1 MEKNEPED
9 INGIGDL
16 VKTAIEDVQELVKI
30 EIALA
35 KQEVRHDTARLK
47 GAAIA
52 FGVAAAGVFLALAMA
67 LVAIVLAVGGGPGA
81 ALAIAAILVGTSIIA
96 GAVGYRLIPKDPG
109 PDKTVKHAQAQ
120 ARMLKE
126 GIA

>member
-1 MEKNEPED
+1 MEKNEHQEEA
-9 INGIGDL
+9 GIGDL
-16 VKTAIEDVQELVKI
+16 VKTALDDVQELAKI

-35 KQEVRHDTARLK
+35 KQEVRHDILRLK

-52 FGVAAAGVFLALAMA
+52 FGAAALGVFLALAMA
-67 LVAIVLAVGGGPGA
+67 LVAVVLAVGATPGA
-81 ALAIAAILVGTSIIA
+81 ALALAAILVGGSIIA
-96 GAVGYRLIPKDPG
+96 GAVGYRLIPRAPG
-109 PDKTVKHAQAQ
+109 PEKTAKHAQAQ